1 MDDPGALGFALSS
14 EGGAG
19 AGSVRRTATVHGITV
34 ETDEQVRLV
43 RAYLSFLPAA
53 KPPGPRTVRVVRV
66 VGVRDWDPTP
76 NRK

>member
-43 RAYLSFLPAA
+43 RSLLSFFKGKAFS
-53 KPPGPRTVRVVRV
+53 
-66 VGVRDWDPTP
+66 
-76 NRK
+76 